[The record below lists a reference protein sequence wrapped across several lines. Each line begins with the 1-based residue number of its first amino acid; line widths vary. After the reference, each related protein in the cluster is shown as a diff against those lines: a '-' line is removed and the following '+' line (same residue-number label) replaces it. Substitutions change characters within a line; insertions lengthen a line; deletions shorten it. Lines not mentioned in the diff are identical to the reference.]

1 MHANEVSPLWYWL
14 VLVIYCLFVVYLG
27 WDAYKKQKSVSS
39 AEEEHNDFW
48 ITGRTQPAYMVGMA
62 VASGWMLI
70 GMITWMTWATYDQG
84 LSGLWIVAIP
94 WFLSNLLQFALARPL
109 RRIKAIS
116 QCEMLQNRFG
126 LPARTV
132 SAFVNIF
139 SYTIWSAAELYAA
152 ALIMA
157 PALGISI
164 NWMIVIYAI
173 PIAIYMYMG
182 GFRSVIN
189 ANILQF
195 FMGAIILVV
204 VSIAMYF
211 TARGIALDNGTTI
224 WSMLKEQ
231 PVVNGLAYPY
241 AEGAK
246 SGSIWGFVSISFP
259 LIVMIGLVPGWGAA
273 EDFWLKAQ
281 SAISTREARKGAI
294 YSLIY
299 NTVLIVACSSFIGL
313 MGLVVFK
320 PELKDG
326 VLAAASALGDKGG
339 YNVITVYI
347 NQYMSPWIKALL
359 IFLLSA
365 HTMSTVANYSN
376 VTAMNV
382 SYDVLQPLWYKKR
395 GWSDAKIVKWS
406 RIITFIM
413 VIANIGIAM
422 LYNMPS
428 VGATLNDA
436 YFLSSGLLTAGIS
449 VMLYSLWW
457 KRANL
462 MGVMCGG
469 IAGIIGTFAFFVLE
483 YKVWNFSYTMPVWDW
498 IFGKGAMAGSYLG
511 YCVVGLFF
519 GLAGLYIGT
528 FLSAPPSKELLSA
541 VADEPIDDNTVFFE
555 GVKAA
560 NN

>member
-1 MHANEVSPLWYWL
+1 MAQNVSPLWYWL
-14 VLVIYCLFVVYLG
+14 VLLVYCGFVVYLG
-27 WDAYKKQKSVSS
+27 LKAYRQQKQAGS
-39 AEEEHNDFW
+39 AEEENQDFW
-48 ITGRTQPAYMVGMA
+48 ITGRSQPAYMVGMA
-62 VASGWMLI
+62 IASGWMLI

-84 LSGLWIVAIP
+84 LSGLWVVAIP
-94 WFLSNLLQFALARPL
+94 WFISNILQFSLARPL

-132 SAFVNIF
+132 SAAVNIF

-164 NWMIVIYAI
+164 NLMIVIYAI
-173 PIAIYMYMG
+173 PIALYMYMG

-204 VSIAMYF
+204 VAIAIYF
-211 TARGIALDNGTTI
+211 TAHGIAVANHTTI
-224 WSMLKEQ
+224 WEMLKAQ
-231 PVVNGLAYPY
+231 GIVNGMAYPY
-241 AEGAK
+241 K
-246 SGSIWGFVSISFP
+246 STAHASNIFAFVSLSFP
-259 LIVMIGLVPGWGAA
+259 LIVMLGLVPGWGAA

-281 SAISTREARKGAI
+281 SASSTREARKGAI

-299 NTVLIVACSSFIGL
+299 NTTLIVGCASFIGL
-313 MGLVVFK
+313 MGLIVFK

-326 VLAAASALGDKGG
+326 VLTAASALGDKGG

-347 NQYMSPWIKALL
+347 NQYMSPWIKAFL

-376 VTAMNV
+376 VCAMNV
-382 SYDVLQPLWYKKR
+382 SYDVLQPLWYRKHN
-395 GWSDAKIVKWS
+395 WSDERIVKWS
-406 RIITFIM
+406 RIITLLM
-413 VIANIGIAM
+413 VVANIGIAM
-422 LYNMPS
+422 LYNMPAI
-428 VGATLNDA
+428 GATLNDA

-449 VMLYSLWW
+449 VMLYALWW

-462 MGVMCGG
+462 AGVMTGG
-469 IAGIIGTFAFFVLE
+469 IAGIIGTFSFFVLE
-483 YKVWNFSYTMPVWDW
+483 YKVWNFSYNMPVWDW
-498 IFGKGAMAGSYLG
+498 IFGKGSMAGSYLG
-511 YCVVGLFF
+511 YCVVGLVF
-519 GLAGLYIGT
+519 GIAGLIIGT
-528 FLSAPPSKELLSA
+528 YLTSPPTEKQLSA
-541 VADEPIDDNTVFFE
+541 VADEPIDDNEAFF
-555 GVKAA
+555 AHISQ

>member
-1 MHANEVSPLWYWL
+1 MAAQDVSPLWYWL
-14 VLVIYCLFVVYLG
+14 VLLIYCGFVVYLG
-27 WDAYKKQKSVSS
+27 LKAYRDQKVLGN
-39 AEEEHNDFW
+39 AEAENHDFW
-48 ITGRTQPAYMVGMA
+48 ITGRSQPAYMVGMA

-84 LSGLWIVAIP
+84 LSGLWVVAIP
-94 WFLSNLLQFALARPL
+94 WFLSNILQFSLARPL

-157 PALGISI
+157 PALHISV
-164 NWMIVIYAI
+164 NLMIVIYAI
-173 PIAIYMYMG
+173 PIALYMYMG

-204 VSIAMYF
+204 TAIAIWL
-211 TARGIALDNGTTI
+211 TARGIAADHNTTI
-224 WSMLKEQ
+224 WAMLQQQGLVNSM
-231 PVVNGLAYPY
+231 AYPY
-241 AEGAK
+241 KTTAHA
-246 SGSIWGFVSISFP
+246 SNFFSFVSLSFP
-259 LIVMIGLVPGWGAA
+259 LIVMLGLTPGWGAA

-281 SAISTREARKGAI
+281 SAASTKEARKGAI

-299 NTVLIVACSSFIGL
+299 NTLLIVGMSSFIGL
-313 MGLVVFK
+313 MGLIVFK

-326 VLAAASALGDKGG
+326 VLQAAKALGDKGG

-347 NQYMSPWIKALL
+347 NNYMSPWIKAIL

-382 SYDVLQPLWYKKR
+382 SYDVLQPLWYRKR
-395 GWSDAKIVKWS
+395 GWSDEKIVKWS
-406 RIITFIM
+406 RIITFLM

-422 LYNMPS
+422 LYNSPTI
-428 VGATLNDA
+428 GATLNDA
-436 YFLSSGLLTAGIS
+436 YFLSSGLLTAGVA
-449 VMLYSLWW
+449 VMLYALFW

-462 MGVMCGG
+462 TGVMLGG
-469 IAGIIGTFAFFVLE
+469 ISGIVGTFAFFVLE

-498 IFGKGAMAGSYLG
+498 IFGKGSMAASYLG
-511 YCVVGLFF
+511 YCVVGLVF
-519 GLAGLYIGT
+519 GLAGLLIGT
-528 FLSAPPSKELLSA
+528 YLTAPPTEKQLSA
-541 VADEPIDDNTVFFE
+541 VADEPIDDNEEFF
-555 GVKAA
+555 AHISQ
-560 NN
+560 NH

>member
-1 MHANEVSPLWYWL
+1 MGNEVSPLWYWL
-14 VLVIYCLFVVYLG
+14 VLLVYCAFVVYLG
-27 WDAYKKQKSVSS
+27 MKAYKQQKSAGS
-39 AEEEHNDFW
+39 AEEEHQDFW
-48 ITGRTQPAYMVGMA
+48 ITGRSQPAYMVGMA

-84 LSGLWIVAIP
+84 LSGLWVVAIP
-94 WFLSNLLQFALARPL
+94 WFASNLLQFALARPL

-157 PALGISI
+157 PALNISV

-173 PIAIYMYMG
+173 PIALYMYMG

-204 VSIAMYF
+204 VAIAMYF
-211 TARGIALDNGTTI
+211 TARGIAIDQNTTI
-224 WSMLKEQ
+224 WAMLKNQ
-231 PVVNGLAYPY
+231 ALVNGMAYPY
-241 AEGAK
+241 KTTANAT
-246 SGSIWGFVSISFP
+246 SLFGFISLSFP
-259 LIVMIGLVPGWGAA
+259 LIIMLGLVPGWGAA

-281 SAISTREARKGAI
+281 SAASTKEARKGAI

-299 NTVLIVACSSFIGL
+299 NTLLIVGCSSFIGI
-313 MGLVVFK
+313 MGLIIFR
-320 PELKDG
+320 PEVKDG

-347 NQYMSPWIKALL
+347 NQYMSPWIKAIL

-376 VTAMNV
+376 VCAMNV
-382 SYDVLQPLWYKKR
+382 SYDVLQPLWYRKR
-395 GWSDAKIVKWS
+395 NWSNERIVKWS
-406 RIITFIM
+406 RIITFMM
-413 VIANIGIAM
+413 VILNIGIAM
-422 LYNMPS
+422 LYNSPA

-449 VMLYSLWW
+449 VMLYVLWW
-457 KRANL
+457 KRATL
-462 MGVMCGG
+462 LGVMLGG
-469 IAGIIGTFAFFVLE
+469 ISGIVGTFVFFILE
-483 YKVWNFSYTMPVWDW
+483 YKVWKFSYTMPVWDW
-498 IFGKGAMAGSYLG
+498 IFGKGAMASSYLG
-511 YCVVGLFF
+511 YCVVGLVCGVT
-519 GLAGLYIGT
+519 GLIIGT
-528 FLSAPPSKELLSA
+528 YLSPPPTPEQLAA
-541 VADEPIDDNTVFFE
+541 VADEPIDDNEEFFAH
-555 GVKAA
+555 VSK
-560 NN
+560 NC